1 MSEIFFFHFREAPVQ
16 CSSAFGNWAEASE
29 NNGAVVMCAD
39 FVPTDRVRN
48 VFNEALL
55 MLVLCAVLGRKSSS
69 PSVV

>member
-39 FVPTDRVRN
+39 FVPPTADRPGEKCVQ
-48 VFNEALL
+48 
-55 MLVLCAVLGRKSSS
+55 
-69 PSVV
+69 